1 MKGTEKKFFDLFE
14 IKERVLNYPDNFTYY
29 PDITDSVLIEL
40 IRININIYG
49 LFRGMY
55 SDMAKINRN
64 NLKDTILE
72 HTITNYSMLEQK
84 LKVEFK
90 KQVQK
95 VFKGGNK

>member
-1 MKGTEKKFFDLFE
+1 MRDTEKKFFNLFE
-14 IKERVLNYPDNFTYY
+14 IKERELNYPDNFTYY

-64 NLKDTILE
+64 NLKDIILE

-95 VFKGGNK
+95 VFKGK

>member
-1 MKGTEKKFFDLFE
+1 MRDTEKKFFEVFE
-14 IKERVLNYPDNFTYY
+14 IRERELDYPDNFTYY
-29 PDITDSVLIEL
+29 PEITDNILIEL
-40 IRININIYG
+40 ICININVYG

-64 NLKDTILE
+64 NLKDIILE

-90 KQVQK
+90 KQVQRL
-95 VFKGGNK
+95 FKEVL